1 MRFASLGSGSEG
13 NALLIECCSSDRP
26 VRLLIDC
33 GFGVRE
39 ARRRLGL
46 LGLAET
52 DLDAILITHEH
63 GDHVG
68 GAFRLARA
76 SGATMYLTR
85 GTLRACASLISGAG
99 DGFVDSDRCRLIDPD
114 HPFEIQGVR
123 IEPVA
128 VPHDAR
134 EPVQY
139 LIDDG
144 ASRLGVVTD
153 IGHAS
158 HHLVK
163 SMRRLDALLLECNH
177 DAAMLEAS
185 EYPMSLKRRIAGP
198 WGHLSN
204 DASAALLAGIDQSR
218 LRFVAAAHLSRQN
231 NSPLMAREALAL
243 GWGARVEDILVA
255 DQDNGLGW
263 LEIR

>member
-13 NALLIECCSSDRP
+13 NALLIECGAGERP

-52 DLDAILITHEH
+52 DLDAILVTHEH

-85 GTLRACASLISGAG
+85 GTLRACASLVSGAG
-99 DGFVDSDRCRLIDPD
+99 EGFVGSPRCVLVDPD
-114 HPFEIQGVR
+114 QVFEVGGVR
-123 IEPVA
+123 VQPVA

-144 ASRLGVVTD
+144 TRRLGVVTD

-158 HHLVK
+158 NHLVK
-163 SMRRLDALLLECNH
+163 SMHRLDALLLECNH
-177 DAAMLEAS
+177 DSAMLEAS
-185 EYPMSLKRRIAGP
+185 DYPVSLKRRIAGP

-204 DASAALLAGIDQSR
+204 DASAALLAGLDQSR
-218 LRFVAAAHLSRQN
+218 LRVVAAAHLSRQN
-231 NSPLMAREALAL
+231 NSPLLAREALAR
-243 GWGARVEDILVA
+243 GWGVRPEDIRVA
-255 DQDNGLGW
+255 DQDNGLDW
-263 LEIR
+263 LVVG